1 MAVEMTA
8 SRMLENIYST
18 TNIVWACIIGSIL
31 IYLAVGNW
39 IGGKAADRFPG
50 MVAFSALLIL
60 SGISICLIPLISK
73 PLLYKSAL
81 AMDEMAFFQILSL
94 FFLLLAILIIP
105 MTMLGM
111 ITPYALSLYTKGQTV
126 SGSSTGQ
133 ILAISTLGSFIGT
146 LIPVFILIPW
156 CGTSRSFTVIG
167 GFLLLIGIVGM
178 ILFSVS
184 PLRFVTMLLILIPI
198 FLFITI
204 SPKVKISK
212 DQIFERESAY
222 NYIEVLNNSGYS
234 ILRLNDGQ
242 AIQSIYKPDQ
252 INYYGPWEQIL
263 TAPFLNKGPVDI
275 HSIREAAILGLAGG
289 TSARQLIRVFPEIS
303 VDGYEIDPE
312 VIETARNYMGLKD
325 GQLAIHLTD
334 GRLGLIQSKKSY
346 DIIMVDAYQPPYIAP
361 NMCTVEFFRIAA
373 SRLSQNGILVM
384 NIGRSE
390 NDRRLLES
398 INSTVG
404 QVFTSVCVVDVPN
417 TYNSVLF
424 AAMNPINP
432 ENLTDNYMSLS
443 SSSDTPQL
451 LLETLSIA
459 IGNIQKEPEKKGII
473 FSDDFVPVERITN
486 RIILRA
492 ISGE

>member
-8 SRMLENIYST
+8 SRMLENIYSA
-18 TNIVWACIIGSIL
+18 TNIIWACIIGSIL
-31 IYLAVGNW
+31 IYLAAGNW

-50 MVAFSALLIL
+50 FISFSSLLII
-60 SGISICLIPLISK
+60 SGLSICLVPLISK

-81 AMDEMAFFQILSL
+81 AMDEMEILTVVSIFL
-94 FFLLLAILIIP
+94 LLLAILIIP

-111 ITPYALSLYTKGQTV
+111 ITPYGLSLYTRVQNVT
-126 SGSSTGQ
+126 GSSAGQ
-133 ILAISTLGSFIGT
+133 ILAVSTLGSFIGT

-156 CGTSRSFTVIG
+156 CGTSRAFIIIG
-167 GFLLLIGIVGM
+167 ALLLLIGITGI
-178 ILFSVS
+178 ILFSGS
-184 PLRFVTMLLILIPI
+184 SHRFVAMFLFLIPI
-198 FLFITI
+198 ILFIST

-212 DQIFERESAY
+212 GQIFERESAY

-242 AIQSIYKPDQ
+242 AIQSIYKPGQ

-263 TAPFLNKGPVDI
+263 TAPFLKTGPVDI
-275 HSIREAAILGLAGG
+275 NSVREAAILGLAGG
-289 TSARQLIRVFPEIS
+289 TSARQLIQVFPEVSI
-303 VDGYEIDPE
+303 DGYEIDPE
-312 VIETARNYMGLKD
+312 VIETAKNYMGLENK
-325 GQLAIHLTD
+325 QLTIHLID
-334 GRLGLIQSKKSY
+334 GRIGLNQSNKSY

-373 SRLSQNGILVM
+373 SRLSKNGILVM

-390 NDRRLLES
+390 YDRQLLES
-398 INSTVG
+398 IYSTVR

-424 AAMNPINP
+424 ASLIPINS
-432 ENLTDNYMSLS
+432 EHLADNYMSLS
-443 SSSDTPQL
+443 SSSDTSQL

-459 IGNIQKEPEKKGII
+459 IGNFRKEPEKKGII
-473 FSDDFVPVERITN
+473 FTDDFVPVERITN
-486 RIILRA
+486 RTILRT
-492 ISGE
+492 ILGE